1 LKLSRFPRLRVA
13 LCFFEVPRR
22 ARFERSARLA
32 LCFLLAVVLSL
43 PPGAGAQES
52 APKVVSVSVSGNAH
66 IPADRILAVVK
77 TKVGDRFD
85 EATVR
90 SDLQAIFD
98 LGYFSD
104 QAPPVIRQ
112 RTDGIAITYRVIENP
127 VIQRITFDG
136 NKNVPSDTLLALMDT
151 ATGQVFNTNTFHQDV
166 LKINSYYDKI
176 GYGGQVP
183 SHVADLN
190 IDPKTGELK
199 IQIREGLT
207 VGDIKI
213 TGDPVLPPAVI
224 LPALSLKKGQPYS
237 DETRDKD
244 YDNLKK
250 LYEKYDLELGD
261 FEAGIDPSSVDLKTG
276 TANVSYSISV
286 ARVGAVEITGNTITH
301 DIVIRRQLLLRPGM
315 IITVPAIRR
324 DYERLNGLGYF
335 EKVELNTKGGPDPK
349 KPAEITL
356 DWNVK
361 EQRTGTATI
370 GLGYSGG
377 ANGAGL
383 TGNLGFSQ
391 SNINGS
397 GNGANFRFERGAR
410 LTNATVS
417 LSVPYLG
424 NTKKSQRYS
433 LGASIFAQTQTNYYQ
448 AYSAGQV
455 GSTGVVQT
463 ISTPGPGGVTGSGQ
477 AGYIPVTLQPNNSPL
492 SGEAAEYKYSQ
503 IGGSVNLG
511 RRLTPYDTATVGV
524 IIQQIKNEVNV
535 GYPYYVSGSTTI
547 LTSTQSSIFGTQS
560 SNALGISAPSIA
572 SQNNNEAYAL
582 HALTGGFSHDNQ
594 DNPFNPRNGIKL
606 NATVTASGSFLGSD
620 FGYTLEQIDVAKFY
634 PVLKSATFGLHGV
647 FGTSTGA
654 LPVSSLYAFSD
665 QQLRGY
671 SNVYYGTNELLLQA
685 ELRVPLTPDKKF
697 SIVGFG
703 DFGDLKIRGAAP
715 VVNAFGQTLS
725 DYGSWTY
732 HGDVGAGIRFDLP
745 QLGFKSVRIDLAR
758 GYNQWHT
765 SFGIGQ
771 SF

>member
-1 LKLSRFPRLRVA
+1 MKLTHLARLRVA
-13 LCFFEVPRR
+13 I
-22 ARFERSARLA
+22 A
-32 LCFLLAVVLSL
+32 FLLAVLLSV
-43 PPGAGAQES
+43 PPAAGAQES
-52 APKVVSVSVSGNAH
+52 APKVVSVAVSGNAH
-66 IPADRILAVVK
+66 IPSDRILAVVK
-77 TKVGDRFD
+77 TKVGQPFD

-112 RTDGIAITYRVIENP
+112 RPDGIAITFRVIENP
-127 VIQRITFDG
+127 VIERISFSG
-136 NKNVPSDTLLALMDT
+136 NTHVPSDTLLALMDT

-183 SHVADLN
+183 SHVADLK
-190 IDPKTGELK
+190 IGPELT

-207 VGDIKI
+207 VSKI
-213 TGDPVLPPAVI
+213 TIAGDPVLPPAVI
-224 LPALSLKKGQPYS
+224 LPVLALKAGQPYS
-237 DETRDKD
+237 EETSNKD
-244 YDNLKK
+244 YDNIKK

-261 FEAGIDPSSVDLKTG
+261 FQAGIDPSSVDLKAG
-276 TANVSYSISV
+276 TAAVTYSISV

-301 DIVIRRQLLLRPGM
+301 DIVVRRQLLLRPGM
-315 IITVPAIRR
+315 IITVPAVRR

-335 EKVELNTKGGPDPK
+335 DKVELNTRPGPDPK

-383 TGNLGFSQ
+383 TGNLGYSQ

-397 GNGANFRFERGAR
+397 GNGASLRFERGAR
-410 LTNATVS
+410 LTNATAS
-417 LSVPYLG
+417 ISVPYLG
-424 NTKKSQRYS
+424 DTKKSQKYS
-433 LGASIFAQTQTNYYQ
+433 LGASLFAQTQTNYYQ
-448 AYSAGQV
+448 AYSAGE
-455 GSTGVVQT
+455 SGVNGIVQT
-463 ISTPGPGGVTGSGQ
+463 ISTPPPGSNGTTTQ
-477 AGYIPVTLQPNNSPL
+477 QGYIPVTLQPNNSPIN
-492 SGEAAEYKYSQ
+492 GQAAEYKYSQ

-511 RRLTPYDTATVGV
+511 RRLTPYDTATAGI
-524 IIQQIKNEVNV
+524 IIQQIKNDVTV
-535 GYPYYVSGSTTI
+535 GYPYYVPNNTNTTI
-547 LTSTQSSIFGTQS
+547 VQSTQNTVFGTQS
-560 SNALGISAPSIA
+560 SNALGITAPSIA
-572 SQNNNEAYAL
+572 SQNNNQAYKL
-582 HALTGGFSHDNQ
+582 HAITGGVSHDNV
-594 DNPFNPRNGIKL
+594 DNPFNPRRGLKVNT
-606 NATVTASGSFLGSD
+606 TVTVSGPFLGSD
-620 FGYTLEQIDVAKFY
+620 FQYTLETIDVAKFF
-634 PVLKSATFGLHGV
+634 PVMKTATFGLHGLA
-647 FGTSTGA
+647 GASTGA

-671 SNVYYGTNELLLQA
+671 STVFYGTQEFLAQA

-697 SIVGFG
+697 SLVGFG

-725 DYGSWTY
+725 NYGDWTY
-732 HGDVGAGIRFDLP
+732 HADIGAGIRFDLP
-745 QLGFKSVRIDLAR
+745 QLGFRSVRIDLAR